1 MSHMNGLIK
10 SIGPEPFF
18 VLCLSTFLIA
28 VTIYTKF
35 AYGGY

>member
-1 MSHMNGLIK
+1 MSHINRLIK
-10 SIGPEPFF
+10 SIGPEHFF